1 MGRRIRQRQSG
12 NALPQASVED
22 GGGCGWE
29 IDHADHAAVTKPP
42 TSASTDEQMT
52 ALVDACTHPPAH
64 PNFHDSK
71 NMKANNGATAVATSH
86 SAENVGHPIKRSLSW
101 LELPSELFGDDKPK
115 TDRRKQAVLACMVL
129 SLLACS
135 TFFFRGASEEDVM
148 IEQREIDFGD
158 HKKSLNQVAHST
170 EQFLQK
176 SEFTKGNKKKIDRD
190 DEDEEVDDEAS
201 DRPIASRNR
210 TPAQDTQMQQYLL
223 TRNANKETE
232 EEVRDEDRQNFVS
245 AHTAAIEQEAE
256 DNGRPIR
263 EIPQDAQIR
272 TAIMGSHIDVQDVD
286 ANLKYVSPIA
296 QQYDPTSSDEIP
308 LFWEVSGGS
317 ASIILRNVLSC
328 LGVVVA
334 SGAGGE
340 GTDTLQEVDIEGNR
354 YVNVNTYTVSGLQ
367 RAKDLGLAS
376 ADLAD
381 VIFTPLFHPALQMFD
396 ASNHKARPF
405 TILRHP
411 IERSISTFLTLQA
424 NNDPAVEGMSLEDYA
439 ASPLLESN
447 WMTRTL
453 SGQMYA
459 EVDPQHLDIAQTI
472 LTDNFIVG
480 LHDDRYGSVARF
492 ENFFGWEYDESQTG
506 CRNAMFQEE
515 MNRPD
520 MAKQLFSEGGPAI
533 KLMWEKN
540 ELDIQLYDFADALYK
555 DQAGLFADVK

>member
-1 MGRRIRQRQSG
+1 MGRRIRRRLSG
-12 NALPQASVED
+12 NALSQASVED

-29 IDHADHAAVTKPP
+29 IEHADHAAVTKPP
-42 TSASTDEQMT
+42 ASADEQMT
-52 ALVDACTHPPAH
+52 ALVDACTHPPPH
-64 PNFHDSK
+64 PNFHDSRN
-71 NMKANNGATAVATSH
+71 NMKTNNGAVASH

-101 LELPSELFGDDKPK
+101 LELPSELFGGDQPKP
-115 TDRRKQAVLACMVL
+115 DRRKQAVLACVVL

-135 TFFFRGASEEDVM
+135 TFFFRGSSEEEVM

-176 SEFTKGNKKKIDRD
+176 AEFTKGNKKKTNGDDEDD
-190 DEDEEVDDEAS
+190 DEDEIDDEAS

-210 TPAQDTQMQQYLL
+210 TPAQDVQMQQYLI
-223 TRNANKETE
+223 TRNANKEPE
-232 EEVRDEDRQNFVS
+232 EEIRDEDRQNFVS
-245 AHTAAIEQEAE
+245 AHTAPVELEAE

-263 EIPQDAQIR
+263 AIPRDAQIR
-272 TAIMGSHIDVQDVD
+272 TAITGSRIDVQDVD
-286 ANLKYVSPIA
+286 ANLKYVSTIA
-296 QQYDPTSSDEIP
+296 QQYDPTSFDEIP

-317 ASIILRNVLSC
+317 ASIILRNVMSC

-340 GTDTLQEVDIEGNR
+340 DADTLQVVDIEGNR
-354 YVNVNTYTVSGLQ
+354 YVNVNTYTVAGLQ

-376 ADLAD
+376 ADLAG

-424 NNDPAVEGMSLEDYA
+424 NDDPAVAGMSLEDYA

-447 WMTRTL
+447 WMVRTL
-453 SGQMYA
+453 AGQMNE
-459 EVDPQHLDIAQTI
+459 EVNPRHLDIAQTI

-492 ENFFGWEYDESQTG
+492 ENYFRWEYDESQTG
-506 CRNAMFQEE
+506 CRNQMFQEE

-520 MAKQLFSEGGPAI
+520 MAKQIFTDGGAAI
-533 KLMWEKN
+533 QLMWEKN
-540 ELDIQLYDFADALYK
+540 ELDIQLYDFADAL
-555 DQAGLFADVK
+555 

>member
-210 TPAQDTQMQQYLL
+210 TPAQDT
-223 TRNANKETE
+223 
-232 EEVRDEDRQNFVS
+232 
-245 AHTAAIEQEAE
+245 
-256 DNGRPIR
+256 
-263 EIPQDAQIR
+263 
-272 TAIMGSHIDVQDVD
+272 
-286 ANLKYVSPIA
+286 
-296 QQYDPTSSDEIP
+296 
-308 LFWEVSGGS
+308 
-317 ASIILRNVLSC
+317 
-328 LGVVVA
+328 
-334 SGAGGE
+334 
-340 GTDTLQEVDIEGNR
+340 
-354 YVNVNTYTVSGLQ
+354 
-367 RAKDLGLAS
+367 
-376 ADLAD
+376 
-381 VIFTPLFHPALQMFD
+381 
-396 ASNHKARPF
+396 
-405 TILRHP
+405 
-411 IERSISTFLTLQA
+411 
-424 NNDPAVEGMSLEDYA
+424 
-439 ASPLLESN
+439 
-447 WMTRTL
+447 
-453 SGQMYA
+453 
-459 EVDPQHLDIAQTI
+459 
-472 LTDNFIVG
+472 
-480 LHDDRYGSVARF
+480 
-492 ENFFGWEYDESQTG
+492 
-506 CRNAMFQEE
+506 
-515 MNRPD
+515 
-520 MAKQLFSEGGPAI
+520 
-533 KLMWEKN
+533 
-540 ELDIQLYDFADALYK
+540 
-555 DQAGLFADVK
+555 